1 MVEVTMEFL
10 SKYKTYLLVALGV
23 IAVLGLW
30 WAFSQGPSSN
40 SLVKTEGEGTNQ
52 VEKGLVDTLLQLRAV
67 SLSGT
72 IFSDPAF
79 TNLRDFGTQIIA
91 EPVGRTNPFAPVTI
105 VATSSPKNTPRGNSV
120 FPPRRR

>member
-1 MVEVTMEFL
+1 MEFL
-10 SKYKTYLLVALGV
+10 SKYKTYLFVTLGV

-40 SLVKTEGEGTNQ
+40 SLVKTEGEGSNQ
-52 VEKGLVDTLLQLRAV
+52 IDKGLVDTLLQLRAV

-79 TNLRDFGTQIIA
+79 MNLRDFGTQIVS
-91 EPVGRTNPFAPVTI
+91 EPVGRPNPFAPVTGTTI
-105 VATSSPKNTPRGNSV
+105 LSTSTPKNLDPRGSHAS
-120 FPPRRR
+120 PPRRR